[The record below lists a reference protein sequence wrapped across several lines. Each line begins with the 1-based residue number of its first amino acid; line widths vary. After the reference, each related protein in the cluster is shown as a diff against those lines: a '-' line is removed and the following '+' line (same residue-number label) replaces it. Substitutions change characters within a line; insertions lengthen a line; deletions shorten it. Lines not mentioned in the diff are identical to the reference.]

1 MRTLERLE
9 KSMNIFA
16 KSLTAIAVAT
26 VATMASVPAQA
37 ANITFDYQV
46 PTDGSGKTSNLVNA
60 NNTSSNPFV
69 FIETFDKPGSAGGAI
84 AANGGTVIVQAG
96 GGFNTLNPATD
107 LIITQGS
114 LGIRQGSVSGVA
126 AAPAG
131 DTSFYAFGPGP
142 NSGSAAKVTVDYAA
156 SLAALP
162 GVNVTYLGLYY
173 GSIDTYNNIAFYG
186 KDTKGDGYDDTDLIK
201 GTGYFSDGVVTG
213 SELLSVFGGQSGN
226 QTQNSSNIYANFF
239 FDQSEGFTA
248 FEFRTTGIAFELD
261 NVVTGYSNRDL
272 PEPGSLALLALGL
285 FGLAGMR
292 RKA

>member
-9 KSMNIFA
+9 KSMKIFA

-26 VATMASVPAQA
+26 VATMASVSAQA

-84 AANGGTVIVQAG
+84 AANGGTVFVQAG

-186 KDTKGDGYDDTDLIK
+186 KDKDGLGYGEDDLIK
-201 GTGYFSDGVVTG
+201 GTGDFSDGVITG
-213 SELLSVFGGQSGN
+213 LELLSVFGGQSGN

-239 FDQSEGFTA
+239 FDPSEGFTA

-272 PEPGSLALLALGL
+272 PEPGSLALIALGL
-285 FGLAGMR
+285 FGLAGLR